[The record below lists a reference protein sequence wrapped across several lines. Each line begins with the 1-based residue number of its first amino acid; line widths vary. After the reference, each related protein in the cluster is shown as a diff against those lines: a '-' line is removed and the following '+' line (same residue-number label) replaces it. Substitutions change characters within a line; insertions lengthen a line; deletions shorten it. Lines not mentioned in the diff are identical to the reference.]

1 MDLSVR
7 YVDSEAQDDD
17 DISYDRTIFRASL
30 LGRF

>member
-7 YVDSEAQDDD
+7 YVDSEAQDDS
-17 DISYDRTIFRASL
+17 DINYDRTIFRASL